1 MTIDKKELTK
11 LSPEERIKKLRL
23 MEEDRKKEVTE
34 IERLIKE
41 SMHEI
46 KTDKL
51 ADEIAPEQKAVD
63 ISKLFETTGE
73 KLEKTL
79 NAEQLSRFKGKG
91 DYRVFARAYED
102 YSSLKKIMGYATMGS
117 LSEEQIGLVDSI
129 GARLDKTKYVPVST
143 ELANLTVASQ
153 IVLHKIKR
161 YMGL

>member
-102 YSSLKKIMGYATMGS
+102 YSSLKKIMGYATMG
-117 LSEEQIGLVDSI
+117 
-129 GARLDKTKYVPVST
+129 
-143 ELANLTVASQ
+143 
-153 IVLHKIKR
+153 
-161 YMGL
+161 